1 MFHPLAEDPSK
12 LKEKDLDE
20 KVLDLTKKYHIA
32 LRLGHGGIANQI
44 AIALEMYKIELH
56 KRQQTAMQSTMKKQ
70 NKDLDDL
77 INVN

>member
-12 LKEKDLDE
+12 LKEKDLDD

-44 AIALEMYKIELH
+44 AIIVHRVFVRHVLQAI
-56 KRQQTAMQSTMKKQ
+56 
-70 NKDLDDL
+70 NL
-77 INVN
+77 IIVQKPFHSHP